1 MAGVPRHGA
10 QKRKSVTIS
19 KQDRHRSQRRVR
31 ASLILVA
38 VVAAFALGFLVRS
51 QPAFVGA
58 LGFNVE
64 EEPGMSVSAGSMKTT
79 YDSVSAR
86 VSEVEDVLS
95 QSSLDAYELEIVTA
109 SLIQGL
115 MEATGDPNAAYF
127 SPERYEAYVRE
138 SAAGSYEGI
147 GVLFAEYN
155 GRAYA
160 ADVFEG
166 SEAEAKGVR
175 QGDFVA
181 AVDGEGDIDWT
192 LSEVLAVLGA
202 EGDESVVITW
212 MRPSG
217 MDAETGEEFT
227 TTLALKVYEKTNL
240 EYALDGDVGYLKL
253 HQITANSSELVH
265 GALVELIEQGA
276 GRFILDLRGNPGG
289 YLTQAV
295 DIASYFVK
303 SGVIVQV
310 KTVDGVTSKTA
321 AGVTLTDAPLVL
333 LVDSYTSAAAE
344 VLAASLQDNM
354 RATVVGETTLGKG
367 TVQLMRELSFGGA
380 VRYTAAYY
388 QTPLGRDI
396 DGAGVIPDV
405 KAAGEEAQT
414 LVAFETVRS
423 LV

>member
-10 QKRKSVTIS
+10 QKRRSVTIS
-19 KQDRHRSQRRVR
+19 KQDRHRNQRRVR
-31 ASLILVA
+31 ASLILIA
-38 VVAAFALGFLVRS
+38 VVVAFALGFFVRS

-64 EEPGMSVSAGSMKTT
+64 EEPGVSVSSGSTKTT

-86 VSEVEDVLS
+86 VSEVEDVLA
-95 QSSLDAYELEIVTA
+95 QGSLDAYDLEAVTA
-109 SLIQGL
+109 SLIQDL

-127 SPERYEAYVRE
+127 SPERYDSYVRE
-138 SAAGSYEGI
+138 SAAGSYAGI

-175 QGDFVA
+175 QGDFVSSI
-181 AVDGEGDIDWT
+181 DGEGDIDWT

-202 EGDESVVITW
+202 EEDDSVVVTW
-212 MRPSG
+212 MHPSN

-227 TTLALKVYEKTNL
+227 TTLALKVYEKANL
-240 EYALDGDVGYLKL
+240 EYSIDGEIGYLKL
-253 HQITANSSELVH
+253 HQITANSAELVRD
-265 GALVELIEQGA
+265 ALTELIEQGA
-276 GRFILDLRGNPGG
+276 VRFIFDLRGNPGG

-310 KTVDGVTSKTA
+310 ETVDGVTSKTA
-321 AGVTLTDAPLVL
+321 AGVTLTDAPLVV

-344 VLAASLQDNM
+344 VLAAALQDNM
-354 RATVVGETTLGKG
+354 RATVVGETTMGKG

-405 KAAGEEAQT
+405 KAAGEEAQM
-414 LVAFETVRS
+414 LIALETVRS
-423 LV
+423 LA